1 MKQAALLVIRDPPAA
16 ISITIRVD
24 NRASAKAQ
32 RLRACHAGKLEQRA
46 VGMTPDQMTAFAVA
60 LLAGSELLSYLPGV
74 KANGWVQLI
83 LAALQGIV
91 AAQGDTSKKR
101 RR

>member
-1 MKQAALLVIRDPPAA
+1 MAQLRLGFAVAVVAPGNLGIADLLA
-16 ISITIRVD
+16 
-24 NRASAKAQ
+24 
-32 RLRACHAGKLEQRA
+32 
-46 VGMTPDQMTAFAVA
+46 MTPEELAGLAIA

-83 LAALQGIV
+83 LAALRGIAA
-91 AAQGDTSKKR
+91 AAQAEQTNKKR

>member
-1 MKQAALLVIRDPPAA
+1 
-16 ISITIRVD
+16 
-24 NRASAKAQ
+24 
-32 RLRACHAGKLEQRA
+32 
-46 VGMTPDQMTAFAVA
+46 MTPDQMTAIAVA

-91 AAQGDTSKKR
+91 AAQGDASKKR